1 MNLIQIREQ
10 VDDRKNILFY
20 NRDIY
25 TCYNEFMDDYL
36 CIYFNEPLPVK
47 LTLIECINKIS
58 DSKRESLKRLT
69 VAELRKI
76 FVKELK
82 YERLVIFFNHFE
94 RLTKRDV
101 DIHLY
106 LNSLKNVQYICSF
119 KGEFKSVVYPFY
131 QHFILVN
138 KEEYDVKSGKDE
150 VDVTYPVFLGIS
162 FVGFLVYIKV
172 GTTSMAAGIILLGAL
187 WFAFLIFR
195 TLVYVGGRR

>member
-10 VDDRKNILFY
+10 VDGRKNILFY

-25 TCYNEFMDDYL
+25 MCYNEFMDDYL

-47 LTLIECINKIS
+47 VTLIECINKVS
-58 DSKRESLKRLT
+58 GSRRDSLKRLT
-69 VAELRKI
+69 IAELRKI

-101 DIHLY
+101 EVHLY

-119 KGEFKSVVYPFY
+119 KNEFKPVVYPFY
-131 QHFILVN
+131 KKFIFVN
-138 KEEYDVKSGKDE
+138 QEEYKVKSGKNEIDI
-150 VDVTYPVFLGIS
+150 TYPVFGFIS
-162 FVGFLVYIKV
+162 LICFFLYLKM
-172 GTTSMAAGIILLGAL
+172 TSLVSAIILIGGV
-187 WFAFLIFR
+187 WFAFLVFR
-195 TLVYVGGRR
+195 TLVYIGGRP